1 MANCIRVDQLP
12 ESATAE
18 LLQSFFAF
26 HGKIDEVVVRDSV
39 GYLQFSDSAAAQS
52 ALLFDKS
59 NFLGN
64 AISVELSDK
73 DIPEDV
79 PAADA
84 KNSAVEASA
93 MSTST
98 PARAESVPTTA
109 RVSIVSGGPETAP
122 ESSPSETSAALSA
135 DGAVEVSS
143 NEGSD
148 AFAFPENEMDEAFER
163 VEREDVGMFADDD
176 TTAKGIKQAASGDDL
191 ATGGTLPTPAA
202 AHAASLSSD
211 RFACFRQLA
220 TEPLNSPNMLA
231 AVTFASFL
239 SLAIW

>member
-1 MANCIRVDQLP
+1 MANRIRVGQLP

-26 HGKIDEVVVRDSV
+26 HGKIEEVVVRDSV

-79 PAADA
+79 PAVDA
-84 KNSAVEASA
+84 KNSAVEAK
-93 MSTST
+93 
-98 PARAESVPTTA
+98 SVPTPA
-109 RVSIVSGGPETAP
+109 RVSIVAGGPETAP
-122 ESSPSETSAALSA
+122 KSSPSETSAALSA

-148 AFAFPENEMDEAFER
+148 AFAFPDNEVDEAFER
-163 VEREDVGMFADDD
+163 VEREDLGMSADDD

-211 RFACFRQLA
+211 RFTCFRQLV
-220 TEPLNSPNMLA
+220 TEPLNSPSMLA
-231 AVTFASFL
+231 AVTFTSFL